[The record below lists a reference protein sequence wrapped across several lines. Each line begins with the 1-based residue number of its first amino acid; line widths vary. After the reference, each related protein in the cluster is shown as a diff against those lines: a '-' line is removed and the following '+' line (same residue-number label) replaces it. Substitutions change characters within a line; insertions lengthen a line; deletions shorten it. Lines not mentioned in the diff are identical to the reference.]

1 MEKSISENRFCFD
14 FLLLNSFADAF
25 QTSGQMFEK
34 IDEVKSQLFRRRLL
48 IRNTQ
53 IQVPWDYV
61 KENSAH
67 ILHGMLR
74 KQLQRERGNRLVRDV
89 LQNICFWNFEKIPV
103 NRIAVESDFSYVL
116 DQTGLR
122 HIFRKDFCDIF

>member
-34 IDEVKSQLFRRRLL
+34 IDKVKSQLFRRRLL

-89 LQNICFWNFEKIPV
+89 LQNICFRNFEKILV

>member
-1 MEKSISENRFCFD
+1 MEKSISENRFCSD
-14 FLLLNSFADAF
+14 FLLLNSLADAF

-89 LQNICFWNFEKIPV
+89 FKNICFRNLEKILV

>member
-1 MEKSISENRFCFD
+1 MEKSISENRFCSD

-34 IDEVKSQLFRRRLL
+34 IGEVKSQLFRRRLL

-89 LQNICFWNFEKIPV
+89 LQNICFRNFEKILV

-122 HIFRKDFCDIF
+122 HIFRKDFYDFC

>member
-116 DQTGLR
+116 DQTGFR
-122 HIFRKDFCDIF
+122 HIFRKDFCDFC

>member
-1 MEKSISENRFCFD
+1 MEKSISENRFCSD

-89 LQNICFWNFEKIPV
+89 FKNICFRNLEKILV

-122 HIFRKDFCDIF
+122 HIFPKDFCDFC

>member
-89 LQNICFWNFEKIPV
+89 LQNICFRNFEKILV

>member
-1 MEKSISENRFCFD
+1 MEKSISENRFCSD

-89 LQNICFWNFEKIPV
+89 LQNICFRNFEKILV

-122 HIFRKDFCDIF
+122 HIFRKDFYDFC

>member
-122 HIFRKDFCDIF
+122 HIFRKDFCDFC